1 MAIDAQ
7 FFRKKGPVTFPA
19 SPYRFNSF
27 EDALDDLIED
37 WTGEEDEQEIVNA
50 MQAKIEEMQ
59 MVPETKV
66 SEEKPDVEEKDQ
78 G

>member
-1 MAIDAQ
+1 M
-7 FFRKKGPVTFPA
+7 TFPS
-19 SPYRFNSF
+19 SPYKFNSF

-37 WTGEEDEQEIVNA
+37 WAGEESEQEIVNA

-66 SEEKPDVEEKDQ
+66 SEEKPNAEEEDQ